1 MNFFNQKN
9 YKIQTELL
17 MTQESIQVYA
27 RVRPCAEPAND
38 FPGVK
43 IDEVDSSILRIDLPP
58 GLTQANLT
66 QEAHYRFPFKH
77 IFWKDSLQDDILN
90 IVAVPLIDHAMEGYN
105 ATLFAYGQTGSG
117 KTFTITG
124 DGTPTCMGIV
134 PRAIQYVYNNIPS
147 YSDFEI
153 SISYLE
159 IYNNVAYDLL
169 TNQSS
174 EKASS
179 IQRLEDL
186 KRVQIADTGK
196 ETICKSLSI
205 EPAPDIEAAHLQFWT
220 GEAARQKAATVN
232 NKYSSR
238 SHTIFTFYF
247 KFTQNVT
254 TNENGTE
261 FTVPTPISS
270 KINFVD
276 LAGSEKYETL
286 SDDITERK
294 LEARHINKSLSTLQS
309 VILGINGKKSHI
321 PFRDSTLT
329 RFLKDSLV
337 GNVKTAMISALSTN
351 KNHISETLSTC
362 RFAESVAR
370 VTTTSKI
377 NIRELPPHEMITRL
391 RSEIAHLRQSI
402 ARASGAYYTPSSNT
416 NSQEQDENDNETA
429 SNGSHNSEENENAN
443 SKSENDTPSTAES
456 SETPKVRKISDIE
469 AVELK
474 KQAIQFVENQSN
486 HLDAYAP
493 EQAQFCFQFLKELI
507 RRGNTASMTVS
518 RLQEKVD
525 DTKKTMDNLLL
536 LMSARQSNQSNGKP
550 LIAKQSAYLEFC
562 KNHEK
567 FSILRQ
573 MKKAL
578 KEGNT
583 IAQKKYEE
591 FIKLRKEKNDL
602 QDKISKV
609 ENRLDELEHNGSKG
623 KQIENDPEVIAAREE
638 LQALENQNVS
648 VLANFNKCN
657 DDMKRCKE
665 QIIALNRDAHQIQ
678 NEMHNEFEKF
688 WVNVVMAH
696 STAQKNMNAN
706 NNNNNNNTN
715 SNNSGSTPTSPYS
728 KKSSERISS
737 SMRERR
743 KRPQVPLTT
752 EPQRNKP
759 L

>member
-1 MNFFNQKN
+1 
-9 YKIQTELL
+9 

-27 RVRPCAEPAND
+27 RVRPCAEPTND

-43 IDEVDSSILRIDLPP
+43 IDEVESSVLRIDLPP
-58 GLTQANLT
+58 GLTQANLA

-77 IFWKDSLQDDILN
+77 IFWKDSLQDDIFN

-174 EKASS
+174 EKASL

-186 KRVQIADTGK
+186 KRVQIVDTGK

-205 EPAPDIEAAHLQFWT
+205 ESAPDIEAAHLQFWT
-220 GEAARQKAATVN
+220 GESARQKAATVN

-254 TNENGTE
+254 TNENGQE
-261 FTVPTPISS
+261 FTIPTPINS

-286 SDDITERK
+286 GDDVSERK

-351 KNHISETLSTC
+351 KNHIPETLSTC

-370 VTTTSKI
+370 VTTTSKL

-402 ARASGAYYTPSSNT
+402 ARASGAYYTPTTNSTSAP
-416 NSQEQDENDNETA
+416 NSQEENDNE
-429 SNGSHNSEENENAN
+429 NGNENENENTNDESISSGEVDTN
-443 SKSENDTPSTAES
+443 SHPTNSTNESEA
-456 SETPKVRKISDIE
+456 PKVRKISDIE

-474 KQAIQFVENQSN
+474 KQTISFVENQSN

-525 DTKKTMDNLLL
+525 DTKKTMDSLLL

-578 KEGNT
+578 KEGNA
-583 IAQKKYEE
+583 IAQRKYEE
-591 FIKLRKEKNDL
+591 FSILRKKKSDIQQEIQKVEARIEELEKNRNPEIDQARQQLQQLEKDMEPVSAAFTKCTDDL
-602 QDKISKV
+602 
-609 ENRLDELEHNGSKG
+609 
-623 KQIENDPEVIAAREE
+623 
-638 LQALENQNVS
+638 
-648 VLANFNKCN
+648 
-657 DDMKRCKE
+657 KRCKE
-665 QIIALNRDAHQIQ
+665 QIMILNRDAHQIQ

-688 WVNVVMAH
+688 WVNVIMAH
-696 STAQKNMNAN
+696 SSVTKNQNSTSQN
-706 NNNNNNNTN
+706 SNTN
-715 SNNSGSTPTSPYS
+715 NGSNNSSNSSAMNSSLSSPHS
-728 KKSSERISS
+728 KKVSERTSGIK
-737 SMRERR
+737 EKRR
-743 KRPQVPLTT
+743 RTQVPLTT
-752 EPQRNKP
+752 EPLRNKP

>member
-1 MNFFNQKN
+1 MS
-9 YKIQTELL
+9 
-17 MTQESIQVYA
+17 QESIQVYA
-27 RVRPCAEPAND
+27 RIRPCAEPAND
-38 FPGVK
+38 FQGVK
-43 IDEVDSSILRIDLPP
+43 IDEVESSVLRIDLPP
-58 GLTQANLT
+58 GLTQANLA

-77 IFWKDSLQDDILN
+77 IFWKDSLQDDIFN

-134 PRAIQYVYNNIPS
+134 PRAIQYVYSNIPP

-174 EKASS
+174 ENASS

-186 KRVQIADTGK
+186 RRVQIVDTGK

-220 GEAARQKAATVN
+220 GESARQKAATVN

-261 FTVPTPISS
+261 FTIPTPINS

-286 SDDITERK
+286 GDDVTERK

-351 KNHISETLSTC
+351 KNHIPETLSTC

-370 VTTTSKI
+370 VTTTSKL

-402 ARASGAYYTPSSNT
+402 ARASGAYYTPSTGNNNKST
-416 NSQEQDENDNETA
+416 EATTTTSSQ
-429 SNGSHNSEENENAN
+429 EENEVDNDESTSSLEVEN
-443 SKSENDTPSTAES
+443 GHQPGKTVTISTSEPTTES
-456 SETPKVRKISDIE
+456 SEAPKVRKISDIE

-474 KQAIQFVENQSN
+474 KQTIGFVENQTN

-507 RRGNTASMTVS
+507 RRGNTASVTVS

-536 LMSARQSNQSNGKP
+536 LMSARQSNQGSNGKP

-567 FSILRQ
+567 FAMLRQ

-578 KEGNT
+578 KEGNS
-583 IAQKKYEE
+583 IAQRKYEE
-591 FIKLRKEKNDL
+591 FNSLRKEKSEIS
-602 QDKISKV
+602 QKMAKIEAKIEEYEKDRNANAQLIEDARGQIRLLED
-609 ENRLDELEHNGSKG
+609 ENET
-623 KQIENDPEVIAAREE
+623 
-638 LQALENQNVS
+638 VS
-648 VLANFNKCN
+648 TSFAKCN
-657 DDMKRCKE
+657 DDLKRCKE
-665 QIIALNRDAHQIQ
+665 QIVALSRDAHQIQ
-678 NEMHNEFEKF
+678 NDMHNEFEKF
-688 WVNVVMAH
+688 WVNVIMAH
-696 STAQKNMNAN
+696 SSAQKTQNVSQDQNFTNAN
-706 NNNNNNNTN
+706 NNNGQGSALN
-715 SNNSGSTPTSPYS
+715 STLNSPHS
-728 KKSSERISS
+728 KKTSERTTGVK
-737 SMRERR
+737 EKRR
-743 KRPQVPLTT
+743 KTQVPLTT
-752 EPQRNKP
+752 EPIRNRP